1 MSTTKSMLLT
11 TSTWGDNK
19 TFKMIPVALDA
30 PFNEVIFDPEQKVL
44 AIVGKEKK
52 QTFHML
58 PKLDDAGRLMPLKQK
73 RVDGKDYA
81 EERRLIETYY
91 EYFIEDKQEIIDF
104 VKAFA
109 LNAGSFG
116 FETHIEVAFSAPM
129 ESPVISQ

>member
-1 MSTTKSMLLT
+1 MTKSMLLT
-11 TSTWGDNK
+11 TSRWGEQP
-19 TFKMIPVALDA
+19 TFKMIPVALEA

-58 PKLDDAGRLMPLKQK
+58 PKLDDKGRLMPLTNK

-91 EYFIEDKQEIIDF
+91 EYFVEDKQEIIDF
-104 VKAFA
+104 IKHFA
-109 LNAGSFG
+109 LNAGSYDFVQYV
-116 FETHIEVAFSAPM
+116 EAAFSAPI
-129 ESPVISQ
+129 ESPVAV

>member
-1 MSTTKSMLLT
+1 MTKSMLLI
-11 TSTWGDNK
+11 TSTWSENK
-19 TFKMIPVALDA
+19 TFKMIPVSSDA

-44 AIVGKEKK
+44 AVVGKEKK

-81 EERRLIETYY
+81 EERRLLETYY

-104 VKAFA
+104 VKHFA
-109 LNAGSFG
+109 LNAGSYDFNS
-116 FETHIEVAFSAPM
+116 HIEIAFAAPI
-129 ESPVISQ
+129 ENPVIAE